1 MPAYPRRASTLLWA
15 LPRVLSLATLVA
27 CGGDPA
33 SPDAARPP
41 GTDAFV
47 PPGTDAG
54 PLPDAFEPML
64 ESDAFVPPDPDA
76 GPSTVSFSADVMPIL
91 AACSGSGCHSIPQ
104 MFFLSPGRTGCASVT
119 EQRFVVPG
127 DPDASYVV
135 HKLEGMA
142 ICGMRMPRG
151 RTPLTTE
158 QIGTIRTWIAEGA
171 RNN

>member
-1 MPAYPRRASTLLWA
+1 MPAYPSRASILVMLA
-15 LPRVLSLATLVA
+15 LATLSA

-33 SPDAARPP
+33 APDAGRPP
-41 GTDAFV
+41 GPDAFV

-54 PLPDAFEPML
+54 PLPDAFEPAV
-64 ESDAFVPPDPDA
+64 EVDAFVAPDPDA

-91 AACSGSGCHSIPQ
+91 SACGGMGCHSMPQ
-104 MFFLSPGRTGCASVT
+104 QFFLSPGRTGCRTAT

-127 DPDASYVV
+127 DPDASYVI
-135 HKLEGMA
+135 HKLEGTG

-151 RTPLTTE
+151 RAALSSE